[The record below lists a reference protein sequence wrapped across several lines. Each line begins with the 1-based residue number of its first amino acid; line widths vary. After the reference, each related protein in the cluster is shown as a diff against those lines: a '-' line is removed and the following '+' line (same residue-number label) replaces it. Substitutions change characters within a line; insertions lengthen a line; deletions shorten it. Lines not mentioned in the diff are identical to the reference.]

1 MYTSF
6 TAKLFLTGL
15 MSFLF
20 IISLRSQVDDPRY
33 DRTPFEYYQ
42 NMNPQFFEAVVTD
55 ADGFDD
61 FNLGVNF
68 AEPHISQNPNNPL
81 QYFGAYN
88 INGAWRTNDGHDWIS
103 SVPNFGVTVNG
114 DPVTAYDSLGNLYYM
129 NMFGG
134 ITGCRVLKSTDN
146 GATWGTPVVAI
157 SGVDKNWIAADQSAG
172 PYSNYVYCVFTASSG
187 GNFTRSTDLGATFTQ
202 TRNFNTQSL
211 PGMMVAVGP
220 NTSGGNDVPGGC
232 VYVVTNSGSAFAS
245 TYTFYVSTDGG
256 LTFTLK
262 SAQNFAN
269 YVGTNVSGRNSV
281 ENMRTRPYPFIA
293 ADNSYGPYRGRLYLI
308 YASNFPAGNG
318 NKPDIFL
325 RYSDDQG
332 VTWSTARTVNDD
344 LNTQNHHQ
352 WHPAVWVDKTS
363 GKIFLKWMD
372 TRDTPTSD
380 SAYIYATYSDDG
392 GNTFAPNQR
401 ISTQKMRIN
410 CSTCG
415 GGGTPRYLGDYD
427 AIYALNNIS
436 LSMWTDFRNGQF
448 GSFVG
453 YFPDFAM
460 KAGPNLRTIQNDV
473 DSVFYTVSVPAVKL
487 YDQTVTFT
495 ATVSPTP
502 LSGTLTIDFPDGETL
517 MSYPDSIRMRVRTSG
532 FVTLGNY
539 TITVTGSGPFGV
551 PVHKRT
557 VQLTVEEVIPV
568 ELISFNAY
576 AESNNVILNWATAT
590 ELNNKGFE
598 IERGI
603 KNQINTDWITVGFVK
618 GRGTTTEIQY
628 YNFLDKNVDVGSY
641 SYRLKQ
647 VDYDGTFAYS
657 QKTDVEISV
666 PLNFVLEQNYPNPF
680 NPSTTIRY
688 SIPQAGNVKLA
699 LYDLLGNEVAVL
711 VDEYRPAGRYETEF
725 NAQQSI
731 NHKQLSSGIYF
742 YRMSTGDFTSTK
754 KFTLL
759 K

>member
-1 MYTSF
+1 MTRSSTFLYKAFLLIGVIFIFYNNSSF
-6 TAKLFLTGL
+6 T
-15 MSFLF
+15 
-20 IISLRSQVDDPRY
+20 QVDNPLY
-33 DRTPFEYYQ
+33 DRTPLEYYQ

-55 ADGFDD
+55 PEGFDD

-68 AEPHISQNPNNPL
+68 AEPHVSQNPNSPM
-81 QYFGAYN
+81 QFFGAYN
-88 INGAWRTNDGHDWIS
+88 INGAWRTYDGHDWLS
-103 SVPNFGVTVNG
+103 SVPNFGVSVNG

-134 ITGCRVLKSTDN
+134 ITGCRVIRSSDN
-146 GATWGTPVVAI
+146 GTTWSAPVVAI
-157 SGVDKNWIAADQSAG
+157 NGVDKNWIAADQSAG
-172 PYSNYVYCVFTASSG
+172 PYSNYVYCVFTAG
-187 GNFTRSTDLGATFTQ
+187 GGNGNFTRSTDFGATFTQ
-202 TRNFNTQSL
+202 TRVFNTQAL

-256 LTFTLK
+256 LNFTLK

-269 YVGTNVSGRNSV
+269 YVGTNVNGRNSV
-281 ENMRTRPYPFIA
+281 QNMRTRPYPFIA
-293 ADNSYGPYRGRLYLI
+293 ADNSYGPNRGRLYLI
-308 YASNFPAGNG
+308 YASNFPSGNG

-344 LNTQNHHQ
+344 PNTQNHHQ

-363 GKIFLKWMD
+363 GRIFMKWMD

-380 SAYIYATYSDDG
+380 SAYIYATYSADG
-392 GNTFAPNQR
+392 GDTFAPNQR

-410 CSTCG
+410 CTTCG
-415 GGGTPRYLGDYD
+415 GGGTPRYQGDYD

-460 KAGPNLRTIQNDV
+460 KAGPNTQNV
-473 DSVFYTVSVPAVKL
+473 ENNADSVFYNVSVPAVKL

-495 ATVSPTP
+495 ASVSPTP
-502 LSGTLTIDFPDGETL
+502 LSGTLTIDFPDGDVL
-517 MSYPDSIRMRVRTSG
+517 SSYPDSVRMRIRTSG

-568 ELISFNAY
+568 ELISFNAL
-576 AESNNVILNWATAT
+576 ADQNSVNLNWTTAT
-590 ELNNKGFE
+590 ELNNRGFE
-598 IERGI
+598 VERNI
-603 KNQINTDWITVGFVK
+603 KSQNQLEWVTVGFVE
-618 GRGTTTEIQY
+618 GRGTTTEAQN
-628 YNFLDKNVDVGSY
+628 YNFIDRNIDAGSY
-641 SYRLKQ
+641 LYRLKQ
-647 VDYDGTFAYS
+647 MDFDGTYEYS
-657 QKTDVEISV
+657 QRVEVEILR
-666 PLNFVLEQNYPNPF
+666 PLDYALEQNYPNPF
-680 NPSTTIRY
+680 NPSTTIKY
-688 SIPQAGNVKLA
+688 SIPQAGVVRIA
-699 LYDLLGNEVAVL
+699 LYDVLGNEIKSI
-711 VDEYRPAGRYETEF
+711 VDTQQDAGRYEVLLDASGLASGVYYYRIQSGEF
-725 NAQQSI
+725 N
-731 NHKQLSSGIYF
+731 
-742 YRMSTGDFTSTK
+742 STK
-754 KFTLL
+754 KLIL
-759 K
+759 MK

>member
-1 MYTSF
+1 MIYSGTF
-6 TAKLFLTGL
+6 FRNLFFNTGAIVLLLTL
-15 MSFLF
+15 
-20 IISLRSQVDDPRY
+20 SLHSQVDDPRF
-33 DRTPFEYYQ
+33 DHTPFEYYQ
-42 NMNPQFFEAVVTD
+42 NMNPQFFEAVITD

-61 FNLGVNF
+61 FNLGVDF
-68 AEPHISQNPNNPL
+68 AEPHVSQNPNNPL

-88 INGAWRTNDGHDWIS
+88 TNGAWRTYDGFVWTS
-103 SVPNFGVTVNG
+103 SSPNFGTSMRG

-129 NMFGG
+129 NMFGSPS
-134 ITGCRVLKSTDN
+134 IQGCRVIRSTDN
-146 GATWGTPVVAI
+146 GLTWSTPVVAI
-157 SGVDKNWIAADQSAG
+157 NGIDKNWIAADQSAG

-187 GNFTRSTDLGATFTQ
+187 GNFTRSTDFGATFTQ

-256 LTFTLK
+256 LNFTLK
-262 SAQNFAN
+262 STQNFAN
-269 YVGTNVSGRNSV
+269 YVGTNVGGRNSV
-281 ENMRTRPYPFIA
+281 QNMRTRPYPFIA
-293 ADNSYGPYRGRLYLI
+293 SDNSYGPYRGRLYLV
-308 YASNFPAGNG
+308 YASNFPAGDG

-363 GKIFLKWMD
+363 GRIFLKWMD

-392 GNTFAPNQR
+392 GDTFASNQR

-410 CSTCG
+410 CTTCG
-415 GGGTPRYLGDYD
+415 GGGTPRYQGDYD

-460 KAGPNLRTIQNDV
+460 KAGPNSQNIENDA

-487 YDQTVTFT
+487 YDQSVTFT

-502 LSGTLTIDFPDGETL
+502 LSGTLTIDFPDAETL
-517 MSYPDSIRMRVRTSG
+517 TSYPDSVRMRIRTSG

-557 VQLTVEEVIPV
+557 VQLTVEEVIPA
-568 ELISFNAY
+568 ELVSFSAY
-576 AESNNVILNWATAT
+576 TNLNNVTLNWITAS
-590 ELNNKGFE
+590 EINNRGFE
-598 IERGI
+598 IERRVSQSANWVTI
-603 KNQINTDWITVGFVK
+603 GFVD
-618 GRGTTTEIQY
+618 GNGTTTLSTNY
-628 YNFLDKNVDVGSY
+628 SFNDMNVDAGEY
-641 SYRLKQ
+641 AYRLKQ
-647 VDYDGTFAYS
+647 MDYDGSFEYS
-657 QKTDVEISV
+657 QSVEVEILL
-666 PLNFVLEQNYPNPF
+666 PLYYSLEQNYRNPF
-680 NPSTTIRY
+680 NPVTKINY
-688 SIPQAGNVKLA
+688 SIPKAGSVRIA
-699 LYDLLGNEVAVL
+699 LYDVLGNEVKTI
-711 VDEYRPAGRYETEF
+711 VDTYQDIGRYEILF
-725 NAQQSI
+725 DA
-731 NHKQLSSGIYF
+731 SGLASGVYY
-742 YRMSTGDFTSTK
+742 YRIQTGEFTSTK
-754 KFTLL
+754 KLML
-759 K
+759 MK

>member
-1 MYTSF
+1 MIYSGTFSRN
-6 TAKLFLTGL
+6 LFFNTGVL
-15 MSFLF
+15 IFLF
-20 IISLRSQVDDPRY
+20 TISIYSQVDDPRY
-33 DRTPFEYYQ
+33 DHTPFEYYQ
-42 NMNPQFFEAVVTD
+42 NMNPQFIDAVITD
-55 ADGFDD
+55 AEGFDD

-68 AEPHISQNPNNPL
+68 AEPHVSQNPNNPM

-88 INGAWRTNDGHDWIS
+88 TNGAWRTYDGFNWTS
-103 SVPNFGVTVNG
+103 SSPNFGTTMRG

-129 NMFGG
+129 NMFGSPS
-134 ITGCRVLKSTDN
+134 ILGCRVIKSTDN
-146 GATWGTPVVAI
+146 GLTWSTPVVAI
-157 SGVDKNWIAADQSAG
+157 NGVDKNWIAADQSAG

-187 GNFTRSTDLGATFTQ
+187 GNFTRSTDFGATFTQ

-220 NTSGGNDVPGGC
+220 NKAGGDDIPGGC

-256 LTFTLK
+256 LNFTLK

-269 YVGTNVSGRNSV
+269 YVGTNVGGRNSV
-281 ENMRTRPYPFIA
+281 QNMRTRPYPFIA
-293 ADNSYGPYRGRLYLI
+293 ADNSYGPYRGRLYLV
-308 YASNFPAGNG
+308 YASNFPAGDG

-344 LNTQNHHQ
+344 PNTQNHHQ

-363 GKIFLKWMD
+363 GRIFMKWMD

-380 SAYIYATYSDDG
+380 SAYIYATYSEDG
-392 GNTFAPNQR
+392 GDTFAPNQR

-410 CSTCG
+410 CTTCG
-415 GGGTPRYLGDYD
+415 GGGTPRYQGDYD

-460 KAGPNLRTIQNDV
+460 KAGPNTNTVENDA
-473 DSVFYTVSVPAVKL
+473 DSVFYNVSVPAVKL

-495 ATVSPTP
+495 ASVSPTP
-502 LSGTLTIDFPDGETL
+502 STGSLFIDFPDGEIL
-517 MSYPDSIRMRVRTSG
+517 SSYPDSVRMRVRTSG
-532 FVTLGNY
+532 FVTIGNY
-539 TITVTGSGPFGV
+539 NITITGSGPFGV

-557 VQLTVEEVIPV
+557 VQLVIEEVIPV
-568 ELISFNAY
+568 ELISFSA
-576 AESNNVILNWATAT
+576 SSDKNNVILNWTTAT
-590 ELNNKGFE
+590 ETNNRGFD

-603 KNQINTDWITVGFVK
+603 KVNDLISWATIGFVE
-618 GRGTTTEIQY
+618 GNGTTTQTNHYSFI
-628 YNFLDKNVDVGSY
+628 DKKVDAGAY
-641 SYRLKQ
+641 AYRLKQ
-647 VDYDGTFAYS
+647 MDYDGSFEFS
-657 QKTDVEISV
+657 QRVELEISL
-666 PLNFVLEQNYPNPF
+666 PLNYALEQNYPNPF
-680 NPSTTIRY
+680 NPTTTIRY
-688 SIPQAGNVKLA
+688 SIPEAGFVNLKLF
-699 LYDLLGNEVAVL
+699 DVLGNELKSLFNKRQEAGQYEFVFDASGLASGVYY
-711 VDEYRPAGRYETEF
+711 YRI
-725 NAQQSI
+725 QS
-731 NHKQLSSGIYF
+731 GE
-742 YRMSTGDFTSTK
+742 FTSTK
-754 KFTLL
+754 KIILM